1 MVELDPKVILT
12 CASSGLSST
21 STRRPASMKVH
32 GVAFLLLGLVTTHIE
47 GRIPRGVVTNSS
59 AITQQVPLHLLRF
72 MGPLVGA
79 AEGKDTITVVF
90 NRAVRACCVLSPHWT
105 CGHFARVD
113 V

>member
-1 MVELDPKVILT
+1 MVELDPSNFNLCIQWSFKYEHT
-12 CASSGLSST
+12 M
-21 STRRPASMKVH
+21 PASMKVH
-32 GVAFLLLGLVTTHIE
+32 GVACLLLGLVATHIE

-90 NRAVRACCVLSPHWT
+90 NRAVRALHAVVYPRT
-105 CGHFARVD
+105 GRVD
-113 V
+113 TLRV